1 LEADHYSL
9 DATSL
14 HVEVDGQQRTIAL
27 RTLDMK
33 TTLAVNHQRGVDLNI
48 PKSHSEIFLAF

>member
-1 LEADHYSL
+1 M

-27 RTLDMK
+27 SKLDMK

-48 PKSHSEIFLAF
+48 PQSRSEIFLAF